1 LTPDFANKNSFNL
14 KQLIVITF
22 TTSGILAWFFVLH
35 IDFGFLYQNITA
47 DPTFLLVSEVL
58 FFLSGAVFSL
68 VGGIISA
75 KVNRRK
81 LLIASISIGVVSTGA
96 LAVVHGEII
105 GLILAFLL
113 GLSFG
118 LSFPSSVALFADL
131 TKAEDRGKY
140 AGFLVTTAFL
150 LISLVFFI
158 QAMFTFGLVGF
169 VIILMLLRL
178 TSFIP
183 LMLNP
188 CARPITDEKPLRF
201 VLARRDFLVYLIPWL
216 IFNLVSGLSNFII
229 PSLPQTEEYFNA
241 VQIGVILQ
249 FLCVAIFSIVSG
261 FMCDRVGRKLP
272 VIVGIVLFGVSF
284 AILAFALNPF
294 TIILQGIIFGFAWG
308 FCMVAYFA
316 IPGDLAKGQSQEK
329 YYAIS
334 SVLPWT
340 IFMATN
346 TLPFVLLIGVPAAI
360 LAPILS
366 MLLFLSIIPILY
378 APESLPESSLNA
390 RRQKDYMRKLG
401 KVVEDSK
408 KNQ

>member
-1 LTPDFANKNSFNL
+1 
-14 KQLIVITF
+14 
-22 TTSGILAWFFVLH
+22 
-35 IDFGFLYQNITA
+35 
-47 DPTFLLVSEVL
+47 
-58 FFLSGAVFSL
+58 
-68 VGGIISA
+68 VGGIISV

-81 LLIASISIGVVSTGA
+81 LLLVSISIGVICTGA

-105 GLILAFLL
+105 GLILALLL

-118 LSFPSSVALFADL
+118 LSFPSSAALFSDL
-131 TKAEDRGKY
+131 TRPEDRGKY
-140 AGFLVTTAFL
+140 AGFLVATAFL

-158 QAMFTFGLVGF
+158 QALFAFGLVGF
-169 VIILMLLRL
+169 VIILILLRL

-183 LMLNP
+183 LAFNP
-188 CARPITDEKPLRF
+188 CARSTTGEKTLRF
-201 VLARRDFLVYLIPWL
+201 ILARRDFLFYLIPWI
-216 IFNLVSGLSNFII
+216 IFNLVSGLANFIFAG
-229 PSLPQTEEYFNA
+229 LPQTEEYFNA
-241 VQIGVILQ
+241 LQIGVIFQ
-249 FLCVAIFSIVSG
+249 FLCVAIFSLVSG

-272 VIVGIVLFGVSF
+272 IIIGIVLFGVSF

-294 TIILQGIIFGFAWG
+294 TLILQGVIFGFAWG

-329 YYAIS
+329 YYAIN

-346 TLPFVLLIGVPAAI
+346 TLSFVLLIGAPAAI

-366 MLLFLSIIPILY
+366 MILFLSIIPILY

>member
-1 LTPDFANKNSFNL
+1 VLPDFANKKSFSL
-14 KQLIVITF
+14 KQLIVIIF
-22 TTSGILAWFFVLH
+22 TASGALAWFFVLH
-35 IDFGFLYQNITA
+35 LDFSFLYQNITT
-47 DPTFLLVSEVL
+47 DPSFLLISEVL
-58 FFLSGAVFSL
+58 FFLSGAIFSL
-68 VGGIISA
+68 VGGIISE

-81 LLIASISIGVVSTGA
+81 LLIASISIGVICTGA
-96 LAVVHGEII
+96 LAVVQGEII
-105 GLILAFLL
+105 GLILALLL

-118 LSFPSSVALFADL
+118 LSFPSSAALFSDL
-131 TKAEDRGKY
+131 TRAENRGRY

-158 QAMFTFGLVGF
+158 QALFTFGLVGF
-169 VIILMLLRL
+169 VLILMLLRL

-183 LMLNP
+183 LLLDP
-188 CARPITDEKPLRF
+188 CARPTTGEKTLRYI
-201 VLARRDFLVYLIPWL
+201 LARRDFLFYLIPWL

-261 FMCDRVGRKLP
+261 FMCDRIGRKLP
-272 VIVGIVLFGVSF
+272 VIIGIVLFGVSF

-294 TIILQGIIFGFAWG
+294 TVILQGVIFGFAWG

-316 IPGDLAKGQSQEK
+316 IPGDLARGQSQEK
-329 YYAIS
+329 YYTLNI
-334 SVLPWT
+334 VLPWMLF
-340 IFMATN
+340 IATN
-346 TLPFVLLIGVPAAI
+346 TLPFILLIGAPAAI

-366 MLLFLSIIPILY
+366 MLLFVSIIPILY
-378 APESLPESSLNA
+378 APESLPESNLNA